1 MLSDICCDDRI
12 PLCKLVDFLDSCR
25 TVQCVKA
32 VHVRILLLE
41 VFDLRH
47 PRLVGLGCK
56 LAVEYL
62 QDFLCIAD
70 YTGICWDILIY
81 LSRIYIYMYD
91 LCIWRELGC
100 ISDNSV

>member
-12 PLCKLVDFLDSCR
+12 TLCKLVDFLDSCR
-25 TVQCVKA
+25 SVQCVKA

-47 PRLVGLGCK
+47 PCLVGLGGK
-56 LAVEYL
+56 LAVEEL
-62 QDFLCIAD
+62 QDLLCVAD
-70 YTGICWDILIY
+70 YAGICRDVLVY
-81 LSRIYIYMYD
+81 LGCIYIYMYD

>member
-1 MLSDICCDDRI
+1 MLSNIRRDDCIAICQLIYLLNR
-12 PLCKLVDFLDSCR
+12 CR

-32 VHVRILLLE
+32 VHIWVLLLE

-47 PRLVGLGCK
+47 PRLVRLCCK

-62 QDFLCIAD
+62 QNFLCIAD
-70 YTGICWDILIY
+70 YAGICRDVLIY
-81 LSRIYIYMYD
+81 LGCIYIYMYD
-91 LCIWRELGC
+91 LRIWRKLGC